1 MRCRREKQQC
11 TVRLT
16 LVSPTLFFLLL
27 TCFEKKKYFELLQ
40 VTVKAELKFP
50 CKAAKRVESVVVDGG
65 ELPFRMQSDEGGLRT

>member
-1 MRCRREKQQC
+1 MSERKAAKHR
-11 TVRLT
+11 TFNTRLPH
-16 LVSPTLFFLLL
+16 VILFASHVFR
-27 TCFEKKKYFELLQ
+27 KKYFKLLQ